1 MVVRLTCNTRKDRYL
16 KLSSSIE
23 KKKSSYKLDKEI
35 HKAVGGGEDND
46 KICFT
51 ALFQKQVL
59 MDKTGFNK

>member
-1 MVVRLTCNTRKDRYL
+1 MVVRLTCNTRRHIPEAV
-16 KLSSSIE
+16 KLYR

>member
-1 MVVRLTCNTRKDRYL
+1 MVVRLTCNTRRQIPEAV
-16 KLSSSIE
+16 KLYRK
-23 KKKSSYKLDKEI
+23 KKKSSCKLDKEI